1 MRWPTA
7 HTSIEYHRWA
17 VRSFWRTDGLRFMSA
32 MSEPITTDVLHIH
45 GVLDPMV
52 LSASCSGSGGYVSGS
67 YRFAALQT
75 GHFPQEEAPADV
87 SALIIEWL
95 NEHTRS

>member
-1 MRWPTA
+1 MA
-7 HTSIEYHRWA
+7 
-17 VRSFWRTDGLRFMSA
+17 
-32 MSEPITTDVLHIH
+32 EPITTDVLHIH

-52 LSASCSGSGGYVSGS
+52 LSASCGGSGRFVKGS

-75 GHFPQEEAPADV
+75 GHFPQEEAPDDV

-95 NEHTRS
+95 NERTRS